1 MPEQTMPA
9 KTGRDIILIDD
20 ARHPQWVAA
29 ANAFARRMG
38 STTYII
44 LQVHQPDTRWFENNR
59 LAVPQ
64 PEQLEAFARDGIVL
78 LPTWH
83 QVQML
88 AYNPNSFASIAV
100 TTCSNEGVSR
110 YAGRQVRLAKLGGSE
125 TDLIEQRLLATRVLH
140 AFDALDADGLA
151 ALCEAA
157 FLNDPEVASM
167 HLRFDDLRTHHR
179 PLWLEKLNAAWLK
192 EKINLE
198 KLASLN
204 YR

>member
-44 LQVHQPDTRWFENNR
+44 LQVHQPDTRWFESNR
-59 LAVPQ
+59 LAMPQ
-64 PEQLEAFARDGIVL
+64 PEQLESFARDGIVL

-88 AYNPNSFASIAV
+88 AYNPNSFASIAA
-100 TTCSNEGVSR
+100 TTCINEAVSR
-110 YAGRQVRLAKLGGSE
+110 YAGRQDRVAKLGAPVGH
-125 TDLIEQRLLATRVLH
+125 TR
-140 AFDALDADGLA
+140 A
-151 ALCEAA
+151 
-157 FLNDPEVASM
+157 P
-167 HLRFDDLRTHHR
+167 RIRR
-179 PLWLEKLNAAWLK
+179 P
-192 EKINLE
+192 
-198 KLASLN
+198 
-204 YR
+204 